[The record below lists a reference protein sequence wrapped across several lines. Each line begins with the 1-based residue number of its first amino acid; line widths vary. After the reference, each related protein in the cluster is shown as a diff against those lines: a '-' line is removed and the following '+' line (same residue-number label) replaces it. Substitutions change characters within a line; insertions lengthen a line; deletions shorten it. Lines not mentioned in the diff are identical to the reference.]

1 MTYRLSEEELAD
13 IQKRQATNLAN
24 FQRNGGRGLPAATV
38 KVMEKAAGVKMDE
51 HGVPVPQKIRK
62 FKHNQPVEVKAPP
75 RAIDGEKPRKKLGK
89 YSNEITEVDGI
100 KFHSKLEA
108 RYYVEL
114 ELRKK
119 AHEVLF
125 YLRQVPF
132 PLPGGV
138 VYRLDFLEVG
148 YHTGFVG
155 CEQLR
160 AEGALDL
167 RNVDPMWIRYVD
179 TKGHETREG
188 KNKIKQVQALYGI
201 TITLVRKVRKL
212 RSK

>member
-1 MTYRLSEEELAD
+1 MGYRYTEEELAD
-13 IQKRQATNLAN
+13 IKARQAANLAN
-24 FQRNGGRGLPAATV
+24 FQRNSGRGLPEATV
-38 KVMEKAAGVKMDE
+38 KTMEKAAGVKMDE
-51 HGVPVPQKIRK
+51 HGAPVP
-62 FKHNQPVEVKAPP
+62 
-75 RAIDGEKPRKKLGK
+75 KKLRKGK
-89 YSNEITEVDGI
+89 YSNELTEVDGI

-114 ELRKK
+114 ELRRK
-119 AHEVLF
+119 AKEVLYF
-125 YLRQVPF
+125 LRQVPF

-148 YHTGFVG
+148 YHTGFFG

-167 RNVDPMWIRYVD
+167 RNVEPMWIRYVD
-179 TKGHETREG
+179 TKGQETREG
-188 KNKIKQVQALYGI
+188 KNKIKMVEAIYGI
-201 TITLVRKVRKL
+201 HITLVRKVRKL

>member
-1 MTYRLSEEELAD
+1 MGYRYTEEELAS
-13 IQKRQATNLAN
+13 IKKRQAMNLES
-24 FQRNGGRGLPAATV
+24 FQRNSGRGLPAATV
-38 KVMEKAAGVKMDE
+38 DAMEKASGHKLDE
-51 HGVPVPQKIRK
+51 HGAPIPKPIAKATRK
-62 FKHNQPVEVKAPP
+62 
-75 RAIDGEKPRKKLGK
+75 GK
-89 YSNEITEVDGI
+89 YSNDLTEVDGI

-119 AHEVLF
+119 AKEVLF

-138 VYRLDFLEVG
+138 VYRLDFMEVG
-148 YHTGFVG
+148 YHTGFTG
-155 CEQLR
+155 CAQVR

-167 RNVDPMWIRYVD
+167 RDAEPMWIRYVD

-188 KNKIKQVQALYGI
+188 KNKIKMVEALYGI
-201 TITLVRKVRKL
+201 DITLVRTVRKL
-212 RSK
+212 RSA